1 MENAIILIVGGLA
14 MILIALS
21 TVSAK
26 SRRLFKIG
34 ETVEGIISEI
44 AEATGDEV
52 TEYFP
57 VIKFYTRNR
66 KLVEKVA
73 TDVIISGV
81 LEAGTKV
88 TVIYDPQNPEEFAVK
103 SVRSIWIARI
113 LIAIGAT
120 AILSGTYLL
129 LNSEGYL

>member
-1 MENAIILIVGGLA
+1 MEDSLIIIIGGLA

-21 TVSAK
+21 TISAK

-34 ETVEGIISEI
+34 ETVEGIITEI
-44 AEATGDEV
+44 VTATGDEV

-57 VIKFYTRNR
+57 VIKFYTRN
-66 KLVEKVA
+66 KQMVHKVV

-81 LEAGTKV
+81 LEAGKRLTI
-88 TVIYDPQNPEEFAVK
+88 IYDPEDPEIFTVK

-113 LIAIGAT
+113 LIAVGTCTIFF
-120 AILSGTYLL
+120 GTYLL
-129 LNSEGYL
+129 LVEEGYF

>member
-1 MENAIILIVGGLA
+1 MEDAIIIIVGGVA

-21 TVSAK
+21 TISAK
-26 SRRLFKIG
+26 NRKLFKIG

-44 AEATGDEV
+44 VAATGDEV

-66 KLVEKVA
+66 QLIEKVA

-88 TVIYDPQNPEEFAVK
+88 NIIYDPQNPENFAVK
-103 SVRSIWIARI
+103 SVRSIWIARTLTGI
-113 LIAIGAT
+113 GIGAIVLG
-120 AILSGTYLL
+120 AYLL
-129 LNSEGYL
+129 IK